1 VEVPIELVIYT
12 AEEESAAATAVVNA
26 LSVLAE
32 QPQSS
37 EATGDMA
44 VVKSSVEFPVALTD
58 IQVGSP
64 ERANFEADFKKAMA
78 EEIAG
83 GSVFDDEKIIIDQI
97 VAARRRHQRRL
108 QTSVS
113 SAVEVE
119 WHVEIPAEVITEVAN
134 L

>member
-1 VEVPIELVIYT
+1 VIYT
-12 AEEESAAATAVVNA
+12 AEEESAAAIAVATA

-32 QPQSS
+32 QPLSS
-37 EATGDMA
+37 EATGGVDMA
-44 VVKSSVEFPVALTD
+44 VVKSSVEFPVALSN

-108 QTSVS
+108 QTSIS